1 MQPLPKVQEFMD
13 TKVPTLS
20 PSMPVLDAIDFLLKN
35 RVTGAPV
42 IDDSGALLGILTE
55 KDCLRLVARSPEPES
70 VREVVG
76 DLMTTELVTIPPTMD
91 IYYVAGLFLKQ
102 SFRRLPVVE
111 AGRLVGA
118 VTRFDILR
126 AIRQPA
132 IRDRWSWSAG

>member
-1 MQPLPKVQEFMD
+1 MQPLPTVQEFMD
-13 TKVPTLS
+13 TKVPTLL

-42 IDDSGALLGILTE
+42 VDENGTLLGILTE

-70 VREVVG
+70 LRDLVS

-91 IYYVAGLFLKQ
+91 IYYAAGLFLNQ

-111 AGRLVGA
+111 EGRLVGA
-118 VTRFDILR
+118 ITRFDILR

-132 IRDRWSWSAG
+132 MRDRWSRST

>member
-1 MQPLPKVQEFMD
+1 MQPLPTVQEIMD

-20 PSMPVLDAIDFLLKN
+20 ASTPVLDAIDFLLKN

-42 IDDSGALLGILTE
+42 LDAGGTLLGILTE
-55 KDCLRLVARSPEPES
+55 KDCLQLVARSPEPEN
-70 VREVVG
+70 VRDLVG

-91 IYYVAGLFLKQ
+91 IYYTAGLFLKK
-102 SFRRLPVVE
+102 SFRRFPVVE
-111 AGRLVGA
+111 DGRLVGA

-132 IRDRWSWSAG
+132 VRDRWSRNSG